1 MGITLSGK
9 QDYDK
14 LVSTRIDY
22 TNLLKLNDGKRGAC
36 DTFDYDFITNPFWH
50 PFIRPFVKILN
61 KLGWR
66 YKVEGKKNI
75 PKDTNVII
83 MPNHVSHFDAFLVG
97 GYFRTQ
103 KVIGI
108 ADEKLFRNKFFG
120 KLAELLNGFPVR
132 KGTKSTKIVDYA
144 MYRVR
149 SGDSMLWFPEGQRN
163 KKPESNKLMPGKLGS
178 GKLAHGVK
186 VPIIPA
192 FISGAEFAMP
202 LGRKLT
208 IGKGPRS
215 IRIDVK
221 FGKPVYL
228 DDLRELPESRETSQA
243 AVDRIIN
250 AIEDLRPSGPY
261 MRQITR

>member
-1 MGITLSGK
+1 LGITLNSE
-9 QDYDK
+9 QEYDK

-22 TNLLKLNDGKRGAC
+22 TTLLKLNDGKYGAC
-36 DTFDYDFITNPFWH
+36 DSFNYDFITNLFWQ
-50 PFIRPFVKILN
+50 PLMRPFVKILN

-66 YKVEGKKNI
+66 FKVQGRKNI

-97 GYFRTQ
+97 AYFRTK

-108 ADEKLFRNKFFG
+108 ADEKLFRNKFFA
-120 KLAELLNGFPVR
+120 KLAEILNGFPVR

-144 MYRVR
+144 MYRVG

-163 KKPESNKLMPGKLGS
+163 KKPELNKLMPGKLGS
-178 GKLAHGVK
+178 GKLAHGVN

-215 IRIDVK
+215 IRIDVT

-228 DDLRELPESRETSQA
+228 DDLRELPESKETSKA
-243 AVDRIIN
+243 AVDRIID
-250 AIEDLRPSGPY
+250 AIEELRPPGPY

>member
-1 MGITLSGK
+1 MGISLTGK

-14 LVSTRIDY
+14 LVKTRIDY
-22 TNLLKLNDGKRGAC
+22 TTLLKLNDGTRGAC
-36 DTFDYDFITNPFWH
+36 DKFNYDFTTGLFWH
-50 PFIRPFVKILN
+50 QFIRPFIRILN
-61 KLGWR
+61 KIGWR

-83 MPNHVSHFDAFLVG
+83 MPNHMSHFDAFLVG
-97 GYFRTQ
+97 GYFRTK

-144 MYRVR
+144 MYRVGR
-149 SGDSMLWFPEGQRN
+149 GDSMLWFPEGQRN
-163 KKPESNKLMPGKLGS
+163 KNPRSNKLMAGKFGS
-178 GKLAHGVK
+178 GKLAHGVR

-202 LGRKLT
+202 LGKTLT

-221 FGKPVYL
+221 FGEPVYL
-228 DDLRELPESRETSQA
+228 DDLRELPESKETSRA
-243 AVDRIIN
+243 AVDRIID
-250 AIEDLRPSGPY
+250 AIEELRPPGPY
-261 MRQITR
+261 MKQITR